1 MELSPKKII
10 NEYFQNQIDKLT
22 ASKLLLS
29 LIENTDNN
37 KTRIECINQ
46 LDNIR
51 VEDDRSFEVLEHLL
65 ISDSNALIRNSAAIT
80 LYIQDFLG
88 DSTRSRSFI
97 ANILLNS
104 AAASKALSSS

>member
-80 LYIQDFLG
+80 LRAGQDRCMNTTNTGTFTGIELRIQN
-88 DSTRSRSFI
+88 STG
-97 ANILLNS
+97 
-104 AAASKALSSS
+104 

>member
-1 MELSPKKII
+1 MLIFIK
-10 NEYFQNQIDKLT
+10 EYYQNQIDTLT
-22 ASKLLLS
+22 ESKLLLS

-80 LYIQDFLG
+80 LRNNLYKKRVHKTIQ
-88 DSTRSRSFI
+88 
-97 ANILLNS
+97 NNN
-104 AAASKALSSS
+104 